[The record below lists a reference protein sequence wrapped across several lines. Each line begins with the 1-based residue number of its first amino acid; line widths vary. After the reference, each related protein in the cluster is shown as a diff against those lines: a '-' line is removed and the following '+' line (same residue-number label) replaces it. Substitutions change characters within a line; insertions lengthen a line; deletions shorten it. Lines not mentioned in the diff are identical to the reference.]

1 MQTAATMT
9 QAKAMQNQYDYMG
22 GYNQAL
28 ARAAKNGAK
37 LEQIIRVKKLL
48 TKPKEVEEFKEG
60 GTLPEEFVPT
70 TQEQDLDFF
79 NNLTFEDPKVEEEI
93 VQPEETVE

>member
-1 MQTAATMT
+1 
-9 QAKAMQNQYDYMG
+9 MG

-48 TKPKEVEEFKEG
+48 TKPKEIEEFKEG
-60 GTLPEEFVPT
+60 GNLPEEFIPT
-70 TQEQDLDFF
+70 TEEQDLDFF
-79 NNLTFEDPKVEEEI
+79 NKLTFEDP
-93 VQPEETVE
+93 